1 MFCWRKN
8 ITIVCSYTVGEIQFV
23 GHPSGEIERF
33 ERFESYGSIE
43 PSLKGADRALHLFDV
58 SSYPFAANLIIQ
70 IYYDLYF
77 NCIKHFVK
85 KRKDGTKIQNI
96 DPKWK
101 DK

>member
-1 MFCWRKN
+1 MYEVFCWRKN

-23 GHPSGEIERF
+23 SHPSGEI

-70 IYYDLYF
+70 IYYDLYS

-85 KRKDGTKIQNI
+85 RERMGQKYKTRSQVER
-96 DPKWK
+96 
-101 DK
+101 